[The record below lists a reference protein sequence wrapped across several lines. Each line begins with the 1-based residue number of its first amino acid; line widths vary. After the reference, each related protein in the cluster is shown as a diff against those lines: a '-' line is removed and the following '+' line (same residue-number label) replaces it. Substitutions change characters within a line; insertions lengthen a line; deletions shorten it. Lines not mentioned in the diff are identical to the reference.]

1 MIASPHSRE
10 EERQD
15 PYMATCLITGGAGN
29 LACQLTWELAD
40 RFDHI
45 ILLDVAARPVGP
57 TAPNARFERGDLLD
71 AGGLD
76 AIFARHPPT
85 AVIHLASLLSGSCE
99 QDRGL
104 AWRVNMDGTFGLFEA
119 ALRHGRPTV
128 LFASSVAA
136 FGGRLPAVL
145 TDDTPQWPVTLYG
158 VTKMAAERLGCYY
171 HEKHGLDFR
180 CVRLPITV
188 SRHAP
193 AGAASAIASHAFL
206 AAARD
211 GRFTFTARP
220 ETPLALIYVRDVL
233 HGFASLLAAPAAG
246 LSQRVY
252 NIAGMTAT
260 PREIAAA
267 IRRRLPDAVL
277 DFEPDDAVD
286 RVLASWPGAID
297 DSTARRDWHWRP
309 EWDLERMAD
318 DFLAIVTANAEVNR

>member
-1 MIASPHSRE
+1 
-10 EERQD
+10 
-15 PYMATCLITGGAGN
+15 MATCLITGGAGN
-29 LACQLTWELAD
+29 LACQLTWALAD
-40 RFDHI
+40 RFDRVV
-45 ILLDVAARPVGP
+45 LLDVAARPVGP
-57 TAPNARFERGDLLD
+57 TAPNACFERGDLLD
-71 AGGLD
+71 GPGLD
-76 AIFARHPPT
+76 ALFARHAPV

-145 TDDTPQWPVTLYG
+145 TDDTPQWPASLYG
-158 VTKMAAERLGCYY
+158 VTKMAAERLGAYC

-180 CVRLPITV
+180 CLRLPITV

-206 AAARD
+206 EAARA

-220 ETPLALIYVRDVL
+220 DTPLAVIYVRDVL
-233 HGFASLLAAPAAG
+233 RAFAGLLAAPAAG

-252 NIAGMTAT
+252 NIAGMTVT

-267 IRRRLPDAVL
+267 IQHRLPDAVL
-277 DFEPDDAVD
+277 DFQPDDAVD
-286 RVLASWPGAID
+286 RVLASWPGRID
-297 DSTARRDWHWRP
+297 DSTARRDWQWRP
-309 EWDLERMAD
+309 EWNLERMTD
-318 DFLAIVTANAEVNR
+318 DFLATVAADVEATR

>member
-1 MIASPHSRE
+1 
-10 EERQD
+10 
-15 PYMATCLITGGAGN
+15 MATCLITGGAGN
-29 LACQLTWELAD
+29 LACQLTWPLAD
-40 RFDHI
+40 RFDRI
-45 ILLDVAARPVGP
+45 VLLDVAAQPVGP
-57 TAPNARFERGDLLD
+57 TAPNSRFERGDLLD

-76 AIFARHPPT
+76 AIFARHTPT

-136 FGGRLPAVL
+136 FGGRVPAVL

-171 HEKHGLDFR
+171 HQKHGLDFR

-193 AGAASAIASHAFL
+193 AGAASAIASQAFL

-233 HGFASLLAAPAAG
+233 RGFASLLAAPAAG

-252 NIAGMTAT
+252 NIAGMTVT

>member
-1 MIASPHSRE
+1 MIASGEP
-10 EERQD
+10 RQEGRQQ
-15 PYMATCLITGGAGN
+15 PMATCLITGGAGN
-29 LACQLTWELAD
+29 LACQLTWALAD
-40 RFDHI
+40 RFDRVV
-45 ILLDVAARPVGP
+45 LLDVAARPVGP
-57 TAPNARFERGDLLD
+57 TASNACFERGDLLD
-71 AGGLD
+71 GPGLD
-76 AIFARHPPT
+76 ALFGRHAPA

-99 QDRGL
+99 QDRTL

-136 FGGRLPAVL
+136 FGGKLPAVL
-145 TDDTPQWPVTLYG
+145 TDDTPQWPATLYG

-206 AAARD
+206 EVSRA

-220 ETPLALIYVRDVL
+220 ETSLALIYVRDVL
-233 HGFASLLAAPAAG
+233 HAFAGLLAAPAAG
-246 LSQRVY
+246 LSRRVY
-252 NIAGMTAT
+252 NIAGMTTT
-260 PREIAAA
+260 PGDIAAA
-267 IRRRLPDAVL
+267 IRRRLPEAVL

-297 DSTARRDWHWRP
+297 DSTATIA
-309 EWDLERMAD
+309 AD
-318 DFLAIVTANAEVNR
+318 TKANVVADNGGE

>member
-1 MIASPHSRE
+1 
-10 EERQD
+10 
-15 PYMATCLITGGAGN
+15 MATCLITGGAGN
-29 LACQLTWELAD
+29 LACQLTWPLAD
-40 RFDHI
+40 RFDRI
-45 ILLDVAARPVGP
+45 VLLDVAAQPVGP
-57 TAPNARFERGDLLD
+57 TAPNSRFERGDLLD

-76 AIFARHPPT
+76 AIFARHTPT

-136 FGGRLPAVL
+136 FGGRVPAVL

-171 HEKHGLDFR
+171 HQQHGLDFR

-193 AGAASAIASHAFL
+193 AGAASAIASQAFL

-233 HGFASLLAAPAAG
+233 RGFASLLAAPAAG

-252 NIAGMTAT
+252 NIAGMTVT

-318 DFLAIVTANAEVNR
+318 DFLATVAAAAEANR

>member
-1 MIASPHSRE
+1 MP
-10 EERQD
+10 
-15 PYMATCLITGGAGN
+15 TCLITGGAGN
-29 LACQLTWELAD
+29 LACQLTWPLAD
-40 RFDHI
+40 RFDRI
-45 ILLDVAARPVGP
+45 VLLDVAARPVGP

-76 AIFARHPPT
+76 TIFARHSPT
-85 AVIHLASLLSGSCE
+85 TVIHLASLLSGSCE

-145 TDDTPQWPVTLYG
+145 TDDTPQWPATLYG

-220 ETPLALIYVRDVL
+220 ETPLALIYARDVL
-233 HGFASLLAAPAAG
+233 RAFAGLLAAATTE

-252 NIAGMTAT
+252 NIAGMTVT
-260 PREIAAA
+260 PGDIAAA

-277 DFEPDDAVD
+277 DFAPDDAVD
-286 RVLASWPGAID
+286 RVLASWPGTID

-318 DFLAIVTANAEVNR
+318 DFLATVAADAEANR

>member
-1 MIASPHSRE
+1 
-10 EERQD
+10 
-15 PYMATCLITGGAGN
+15 MATCLITGGAGN
-29 LACQLTWELAD
+29 LACQLTWSLAGRFDRMVLLDMAD
-40 RFDHI
+40 R
-45 ILLDVAARPVGP
+45 PVRP
-57 TAPNARFERGDLLD
+57 TAPNACFERGDLLD
-71 AGGLD
+71 SDGLD
-76 AIFARHPPT
+76 ALFARHAPT

-99 QDRGL
+99 QDRDL

-119 ALRHGRPTV
+119 CLRHGQPTV

-136 FGGRLPAVL
+136 FGGRLPAML
-145 TDDTPQWPVTLYG
+145 TDDTPQWPATLYG

-233 HGFASLLAAPAAG
+233 HGFARLLAAPAAG

-277 DFEPDDAVD
+277 DFAPDDAVD
-286 RVLASWPGAID
+286 RVLASWPGEID
-297 DSTARRDWHWRP
+297 DSTARRDWQWQP

-318 DFLAIVTANAEVNR
+318 DFLAAAAEAAR

>member
-1 MIASPHSRE
+1 
-10 EERQD
+10 
-15 PYMATCLITGGAGN
+15 MATCLITGGAGN
-29 LACQLTWELAD
+29 LACQLTWPLAD
-40 RFDHI
+40 RFDRI
-45 ILLDVAARPVGP
+45 VLLDVAAQPVGP
-57 TAPNARFERGDLLD
+57 TAPNSRFERGDLLD

-76 AIFARHPPT
+76 AIFARHTPT

-136 FGGRLPAVL
+136 FGGRVPAVL

-158 VTKMAAERLGCYY
+158 VTKMAAERLGCYD
-171 HEKHGLDFR
+171 HQKHGLDFR

-193 AGAASAIASHAFL
+193 AGAASAIASQAFL

-233 HGFASLLAAPAAG
+233 RGFASLLAAPAAG

-252 NIAGMTAT
+252 NIAGMTVT

-318 DFLAIVTANAEVNR
+318 DFLATVAAAAEANR

>member
-1 MIASPHSRE
+1 
-10 EERQD
+10 
-15 PYMATCLITGGAGN
+15 MATCLITGGAGN
-29 LACQLTWELAD
+29 LACQLTWPLAD
-40 RFDHI
+40 RFDRI
-45 ILLDVAARPVGP
+45 VLLDVAAQPVGP
-57 TAPNARFERGDLLD
+57 TAPNSRFERGDLLD

-76 AIFARHPPT
+76 AIFARHTPT

-136 FGGRLPAVL
+136 FGGRVPAVL

-171 HEKHGLDFR
+171 HQKHGLDFR

-193 AGAASAIASHAFL
+193 AGAASAIASQAFL

-233 HGFASLLAAPAAG
+233 RGFASLLAAPAAG

-252 NIAGMTAT
+252 NIAGMTVT

-318 DFLAIVTANAEVNR
+318 DFLATVAAAAEANR

>member
-1 MIASPHSRE
+1 
-10 EERQD
+10 
-15 PYMATCLITGGAGN
+15 MATCLITGGAGN
-29 LACQLTWELAD
+29 LACQLTWPLTD
-40 RFDHI
+40 RFDRI
-45 ILLDVAARPVGP
+45 VLFDVAAQPVGP
-57 TAPNARFERGDLLD
+57 TAPIARFERGDLLD

-76 AIFARHPPT
+76 AIFARHTPT

-136 FGGRLPAVL
+136 FGGCVPAVL

-171 HEKHGLDFR
+171 HDKHGLDFR

-233 HGFASLLAAPAAG
+233 RGFASLLAAPAAG

-267 IRRRLPDAVL
+267 IQRRLPGAVL

-318 DFLAIVTANAEVNR
+318 DFLATVAADAEVTQ